1 MRSES
6 RHIVVLVRDQPYRVD
21 VKAADGATVNARELE
36 ARLWAVV
43 RDVEAAEL
51 DPPVSAL
58 TGLDRDTWTDARER
72 LLRLSAI
79 NRETSSAIEDA
90 LFVVALDDWTRSMS
104 PSSSSSRA
112 LLDGA
117 GASDTGLDLDARIL
131 NASSGG
137 PSAGRN
143 RWFDKSIVLCVESNA
158 RAAVCGEHSPCDAL
172 IPAIVMDY
180 VVASSSVAV
189 GDEPATTT
197 SGWRRLRWTTDAH
210 IESMIWRAEASV
222 AELVEDSDAHQ
233 LWFDHFGVDWIRKQG
248 AFACS

>member
-1 MRSES
+1 MRPDS
-6 RHIVVLVRDQPYRVD
+6 RHIVVLVRDQPYSVE
-21 VKAADGATVNARELE
+21 VKSADGATIDARELE
-36 ARLWAVV
+36 AKLWAVV

-51 DPPVSAL
+51 DPPVGAL
-58 TGLDRDTWTDARER
+58 TGLDRDTWTDAREY

-79 NRETSSAIEDA
+79 NRETCSAIEDA
-90 LFVVALDDWTRSMS
+90 LFVVALDDWTRSDA
-104 PSSSSSRA
+104 PSTPSSSRA

-117 GASDTGLDLDARIL
+117 DASDAGLDLDARIL
-131 NASSGG
+131 NSSSGG

-180 VVASSSVAV
+180 VIASSSVGSVDAA
-189 GDEPATTT
+189 DHAAT
-197 SGWRRLRWTTDAH
+197 GWRRLRWTTDAH

-222 AELVEDSDAHQ
+222 AALVQDSDAHQ

-248 AFACS
+248 VCR